1 MFWSSHPVCIRCRL
15 PRFCTFSILSILNL
29 MWSWPFFYALLISQL
44 SWFIPCKCSEFVTHI
59 LHSLPP
65 HQLSLSYH
73 GAYFTLTFPIPRKFL
88 TSLTFYPQHPINLGA
103 GSGSRRT
110 FFLQCLG
117 RSHIGLD
124 RVTTNLTLTITKMI
138 ITRCMYVS
146 QKDLGWVTFE
156 GNFETLLLLLELQ
169 FQ

>member
-44 SWFIPCKCSEFVTHI
+44 SWFIPCKCSEFFTHI

-124 RVTTNLTLTITKMI
+124 IDSQQIWLWP
-138 ITRCMYVS
+138 S
-146 QKDLGWVTFE
+146 QKWPLLDVCTFPKRIWVRWHSRA
-156 GNFETLLLLLELQ
+156 TLRRSSCC
-169 FQ
+169 